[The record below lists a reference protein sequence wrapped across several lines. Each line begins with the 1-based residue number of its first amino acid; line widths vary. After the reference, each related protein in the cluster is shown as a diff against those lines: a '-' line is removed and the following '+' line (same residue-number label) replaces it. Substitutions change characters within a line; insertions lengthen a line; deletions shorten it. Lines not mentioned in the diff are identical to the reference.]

1 MLHLPQLIT
10 NVIYMAARFPFI
22 KGVSI
27 VLSIIWYLQWVIIAG
42 LVVITILIATD
53 NSIIDTSKL
62 EGFHVQYSRIDIPGN
77 AFNNDNQES
86 AVYLTNGEGRI
97 HIENEDYNFIYFRLL
112 SAFIDTLFYI
122 FIIFLLRKI
131 FSSLKTG
138 EFFVKQNGIYIK
150 KIAYAVLGLTLI
162 PAFLNYLINIYV
174 KKSLNIE
181 GIIFKAQFEFDYGTI
196 FLALLIFVIA
206 QVFIRGTE
214 LKEDQDL
221 TI

>member
-1 MLHLPQLIT
+1 
-10 NVIYMAARFPFI
+10 MAARFPFI

-53 NSIIDTSKL
+53 NSIINTSKL
-62 EGFHVQYSRIDIPGN
+62 EGFHVQYERIDIPSSNLDNGN
-77 AFNNDNQES
+77 HES
-86 AVYLTNGEGRI
+86 NIYLTNGEGRI

-112 SAFIDTLFYI
+112 SAFIDTLLYI

-162 PAFLNYLINIYV
+162 PAFLNYFINIYI
-174 KKSLNIE
+174 KKTLNIE
-181 GIIFKAQFEFDYGTI
+181 GIIFKAQFEFDYGTV
-196 FLALLIFVIA
+196 FLALLIFVLA

>member
-1 MLHLPQLIT
+1 
-10 NVIYMAARFPFI
+10 MAARFPFI
-22 KGVSI
+22 KAVSVI
-27 VLSIIWYLQWVIIAG
+27 LSIIWYLQWVIIAG
-42 LVVITILIATD
+42 LVVFTILIATD
-53 NSIIDTSKL
+53 NSIINTSKL
-62 EGFHVQYSRIDIPGN
+62 QGFHVQFERLDIPN
-77 AFNNDNQES
+77 STFDNNNQES
-86 AVYLTNGEGRI
+86 NIYLTNGEGRI
-97 HIENEDYNFIYFRLL
+97 HIVNEDYNFIYFRLL
-112 SAFIDTLFYI
+112 GAFLDTLFYI

-162 PAFLNYLINIYV
+162 PSFLIYLIDIYV

-181 GIIFKAQFEFDYGTI
+181 GIIFKAQFEFDYGTV

-206 QVFIRGTE
+206 EVFIRGTE

>member
-1 MLHLPQLIT
+1 
-10 NVIYMAARFPFI
+10 MAARFPFI

-53 NSIIDTSKL
+53 NSIINTSKL
-62 EGFHVQYSRIDIPGN
+62 EGFHVQYERIDIPSSTLDNGN
-77 AFNNDNQES
+77 HES
-86 AVYLTNGEGRI
+86 NIYLTNGEGRI

-112 SAFIDTLFYI
+112 SAFIDTLLYI

-131 FSSLKTG
+131 FSGLKTG

-162 PAFLNYLINIYV
+162 PAFLNYFINIYI
-174 KKSLNIE
+174 KKTLNIE
-181 GIIFKAQFEFDYGTI
+181 GIIFKAQFEFDYGTV
-196 FLALLIFVIA
+196 FLALLIFVLA

>member
-1 MLHLPQLIT
+1 
-10 NVIYMAARFPFI
+10 MAARFPFI
-22 KGVSI
+22 KAVSI
-27 VLSIIWYLQWVIIAG
+27 VLSIIWYLQWLIIAA
-42 LVVITILIATD
+42 LVIITILIATD
-53 NSIIDTSKL
+53 NSIINTSKL
-62 EGFHVQYSRIDIPGN
+62 EGFHVQFVRIDISNN
-77 AFNNDNQES
+77 AFDADNSES
-86 AVYLTNGEGRI
+86 DIYLTNGEGRM

-112 SAFIDTLFYI
+112 SAFLDTLFYI
-122 FIIFLLRKI
+122 FIIYLLRKI
-131 FSSLKTG
+131 FFSLKTG

-162 PAFLNYLINIYV
+162 PAFLNYLINIYI
-174 KKSLNIE
+174 KKTLIIE
-181 GIIFKAQFEFDYGTI
+181 GIIFKAQFEFDYGTV

>member
-1 MLHLPQLIT
+1 
-10 NVIYMAARFPFI
+10 MAARFPFI

-62 EGFHVQYSRIDIPGN
+62 EGFHVEFARIDIPSS
-77 AFNNDNQES
+77 AFDNDNQES
-86 AVYLTNGEGRI
+86 DIYLTNGEGRI
-97 HIENEDYNFIYFRLL
+97 HIENEEYNFIYFRLL
-112 SAFIDTLFYI
+112 NAFIDTLFYI

-131 FSSLKTG
+131 FFSLKTG

-150 KIAYAVLGLTLI
+150 KMAYGVLGISII
-162 PAFLNYLINIYV
+162 PAFINYLINVYI
-174 KKSLNIE
+174 KQTLIIE
-181 GIIFKAQFEFDYGTI
+181 GIAFKAQFEFDYGTV